1 MILNGSYDSRFL
13 NTIAIDKVLVNFIQV
28 HHNLLVRD
36 GKSIPSSTVM
46 ARSLKKFLNERA
58 LKEIAKLKT
67 DLGKERKKK
76 SMANVFKVSR
86 APINKIAA
94 IIELQKLIID
104 AKLIIIDKMNQASKL
119 KTFLKTSK
127 GYKLTG
133 EEGYVAVDRKGNAV
147 KLVDRLEFSYA
158 NFSNEVIKGWTND
171 SRR

>member
-1 MILNGSYDSRFL
+1 
-13 NTIAIDKVLVNFIQV
+13 
-28 HHNLLVRD
+28 
-36 GKSIPSSTVM
+36 
-46 ARSLKKFLNERA
+46 
-58 LKEIAKLKT
+58 
-67 DLGKERKKK
+67 
-76 SMANVFKVSR
+76 MANVFKVSR